1 MSENT
6 YNWEALAAPFDE
18 SELEW
23 RPGYVFEDRDDP
35 LKGNALALPYIQN
48 RAVMERL
55 DQIIGQENWK
65 NEKPEPGPQGGVI
78 MGLSIRVNGEWIT
91 KWDGADSTDIEAVK
105 GGLSDAMKRSA
116 VHWGIGRYLYNLP
129 MINHP
134 VKRSDPKAK
143 NWKFVGTPKLPT
155 GSSSSKLADPR
166 PSRLDTFDRS
176 GTHEKPATARGATSS
191 RPFGS
196 VEDLAKHLIASKAQQ
211 KAKDSLISEGQAKNI
226 GKELGILF
234 KSDEIRAYF
243 LWRVFQIEP
252 DEEGRLSKYMDEK
265 EFFTIKGWLASPLG
279 VLEHEVGVVVS
290 EYTSEAEEKQ
300 RG

>member
-1 MSENT
+1 MAFNPKEHLIQLQGKDYLEVKWRLVWFREDYPNGSIRSDIVSTHPPVIQATITSEEGKVLATGLATIPESGGNQKWARREVEKAET
-6 YNWEALAAPFDE
+6 AAIGRALAHSGFGTQF
-18 SELEW
+18 S
-23 RPGYVFEDRDDP
+23 GDDDDTDY
-35 LKGNALALPYIQN
+35 LPDSP
-48 RAVMERL
+48 VER
-55 DQIIGQENWK
+55 N
-65 NEKPEPGPQGGVI
+65 
-78 MGLSIRVNGEWIT
+78 
-91 KWDGADSTDIEAVK
+91 
-105 GGLSDAMKRSA
+105 
-116 VHWGIGRYLYNLP
+116 
-129 MINHP
+129 
-134 VKRSDPKAK
+134 
-143 NWKFVGTPKLPT
+143 
-155 GSSSSKLADPR
+155 SSSKLADPR
-166 PSRLDTFDRS
+166 PTSAL